1 MKVIYKVYELVY
13 WENENY
19 VCIDL
24 LFDRADFNTKQEA
37 LDFIKDYTKSE
48 EKFTILEVYINE

>member
-37 LDFIKDYTKSE
+37 LDFIKNYSKSGE
-48 EKFTILEVYINE
+48 EFTILEVYINE

>member
-19 VCIDL
+19 ACIDL
-24 LFDRADFNTKQEA
+24 LFDRGDFNTKQEA